1 MKAKTR
7 IEHIELIPIAVPF
20 ASPFQIAKGGP
31 RSVGEQ
37 LIVRLH
43 SNQGLVGVGETQ
55 AWRRQGS
62 VETLS
67 GLIAA
72 IKDYLAPC
80 VIGRSPFDLAAI
92 SAAMDDALWP
102 AFYAKAPILDALYDL
117 QGKILGVPVYALLGG
132 KCRDGVEACA
142 VLPIKESIDGTL
154 EGARNFWNRGFTSF
168 TVKVGVKPT
177 MEIELVKTLRQTFP
191 LAVIRVDANAVMEF
205 DAALAL
211 LKKLEPFE
219 IDAAEQMIA
228 MWNLEGMGE
237 LGRHSSIP
245 IMADESVGSIHDLLD
260 IIKCRAATSIQ
271 TKVAKN
277 GGIWHMRKLWTLAE
291 AAGMR
296 IYPGNHPSTSIA
308 TASVVHL
315 AAAWPGPLLAG
326 PFAVGI
332 SGAFAR
338 DIVKSPLIIENGR
351 VKVPD
356 APGLGVELD
365 EIAIR
370 EMRVDK

>member
-1 MKAKTR
+1 
-7 IEHIELIPIAVPF
+7 
-20 ASPFQIAKGGP
+20 
-31 RSVGEQ
+31 
-37 LIVRLH
+37 
-43 SNQGLVGVGETQ
+43 
-55 AWRRQGS
+55 
-62 VETLS
+62 
-67 GLIAA
+67 
-72 IKDYLAPC
+72 
-80 VIGRSPFDLAAI
+80 
-92 SAAMDDALWP
+92 
-102 AFYAKAPILDALYDL
+102 
-117 QGKILGVPVYALLGG
+117 
-132 KCRDGVEACA
+132 
-142 VLPIKESIDGTL
+142 
-154 EGARNFWNRGFTSF
+154 
-168 TVKVGVKPT
+168 